1 MVKGSQAE
9 WETCYCMVSLG
20 DYPCT
25 LACWKD
31 LVAVGF
37 SSGDITILDGIT
49 GIYTSTLSSHT
60 KRVNSLAFSLDG
72 TFLVFGS
79 ADETAILWD
88 IQTGGVVETYDHT
101 SSIWSVSIS
110 PDCTTI
116 ASGSADHK
124 IHLWDAQRGE
134 CCCVIN
140 GHNNGVSS
148 VNFSPINSQLLIS
161 ASLDG
166 TVRQWDVD
174 GHQIG
179 STYKGNDVVLSSDG
193 TCFVSWKC
201 GGKVATVWDF
211 NSGGVITELQ
221 LPNRRLRCCCFSPD
235 GKFVAGS
242 IGNIIY
248 IWNISSSVPCLVKT
262 LTGHTS
268 DISSLIF
275 SSSLISSSIDKSV
288 KFWQIGPLPEDPV
301 ATDSESTPLAS
312 AKIVSISLQVT
323 NGIAISSDDAGVV
336 KTWDISTGL

>member
-1 MVKGSQAE
+1 
-9 WETCYCMVSLG
+9 MVSLG

-31 LVAVGF
+31 LVAVGL
-37 SSGDITILDGIT
+37 SSGDITILDGVT

-72 TFLVFGS
+72 TFLVSGS

-148 VNFSPINSQLLIS
+148 VNFSPTNSQLLIS

-166 TVRQWDVD
+166 TVW
-174 GHQIG
+174 
-179 STYKGNDVVLSSDG
+179 
-193 TCFVSWKC
+193 
-201 GGKVATVWDF
+201 
-211 NSGGVITELQ
+211 
-221 LPNRRLRCCCFSPD
+221 
-235 GKFVAGS
+235 
-242 IGNIIY
+242 
-248 IWNISSSVPCLVKT
+248 
-262 LTGHTS
+262 
-268 DISSLIF
+268 
-275 SSSLISSSIDKSV
+275 
-288 KFWQIGPLPEDPV
+288 
-301 ATDSESTPLAS
+301 
-312 AKIVSISLQVT
+312 
-323 NGIAISSDDAGVV
+323 
-336 KTWDISTGL
+336 